1 MTVPNENQDDL
12 LNTNENEN
20 MPVAGNSNAAKFNAQ
35 EQADV
40 VNDKEFIEYTEDKNL
55 DTGASAQPDPSTD
68 PLTLQGDY
76 NEKEENMGGT
86 TNLTLD
92 QLKKERDPEGDD
104 AERLM

>member
-1 MTVPNENQDDL
+1 M
-12 LNTNENEN
+12 NTEENEIL
-20 MPVAGNSNAAKFNAQ
+20 PGAGNSDAAKFNAD
-35 EQADV
+35 EQADA

-55 DTGASAQPDPSTD
+55 DTGASGKPDPSTD

-92 QLKKERDPEGDD
+92 QLKKEHNPEGDD
-104 AERLM
+104 AEHLM